1 MQATLYL
8 GWDIGGA
15 HLKAAAIN
23 PNGEIIGIYQQA
35 CPLWKGL
42 TTLHSAVAAILQSL
56 PKADYRHAIT
66 MTGELVDLFAGRDDG
81 VRQIIATMGE
91 LLADT
96 ELLVFAGQHG
106 LLPRHKITAAH
117 FQDIASTN
125 WLASAEFAAQ
135 KVEEGLF
142 IDIGS
147 TTSDI
152 LVLNNGQVKTQAYT
166 DYQRLISKELVYTG
180 IVRTAVMALAQTAW
194 DEGQEIGV
202 MAEYF
207 ATMADVYRVT
217 GELDEAHDQTDTAD
231 GSEKTLDASA
241 RRLARMIG
249 CDFYPQELPR
259 WQAFAENLKSQQVQK
274 IRLACEYLEWHQG
287 LPTNRPIIGAGVGR
301 FLAKQLA
308 QEKSRRYIDFSQ
320 LCRNSATT
328 LLNAADCAPAVA
340 VGHLNL
346 VFKLEK

>member
-1 MQATLYL
+1 MQATHYL

-23 PNGEIIGIYQQA
+23 PNGEIIAIYQHA

-42 TTLHSAVAAILQSL
+42 ATLHSAVGAIMQSL
-56 PKADYRHAIT
+56 PKSDYRHAIT

-91 LLADT
+91 LLPDADM
-96 ELLVFAGQHG
+96 LVFAGRHG
-106 LLPRHKITAAH
+106 LLPSNQITAAH

-125 WLASAEFAAQ
+125 WLASAGFAAQ
-135 KVEEGLF
+135 MVGDGLF

-147 TTSDI
+147 TTTDI
-152 LVLNNGQVKTQAYT
+152 LVLKNGRVQTQAYT
-166 DYQRLISKELVYTG
+166 DHQRLISKELVYTG
-180 IVRTAVMALAQTAW
+180 IVRTAVMAVTQTAW

-217 GELDEAHDQTDTAD
+217 GELAEAHDQCDTAD
-231 GSEKTLDASA
+231 GAEKTIAASA

-249 CDFYPQELPR
+249 CDFYPQELTR
-259 WQAFAENLKSQQVQK
+259 WQAFADNLKSQQVQK
-274 IRLACEYLEWHQG
+274 IRSACDHLERQKG
-287 LPTNRPIIGAGVGR
+287 GAETKPIIGAGIGR
-301 FLAKQLA
+301 FLAQQLA
-308 QEKSRRYIDFSQ
+308 LEKSMPYLDFSG
-320 LCRNSATT
+320 LCRNSAMT
-328 LLNAADCAPAVA
+328 LLNPADCAPAVA
-340 VGHLNL
+340 VAYLNL
-346 VFKLEK
+346 AFTI